1 LLKILITEQ
10 IFLADANKP
19 ALGYGFDFG
28 FMSYSKFNAYF
39 GYEHS
44 YYRTTNIEKAG
55 NINSTRLNLSFKAT
69 KHLYANIFGTT
80 LYWCGCPTLH
90 FKFTKVLANKTE
102 LILQ

>member
-44 YYRTTNIEKAG
+44 YYRTTNIEKQ
-55 NINSTRLNLSFKAT
+55 AT
-69 KHLYANIFGTT
+69 
-80 LYWCGCPTLH
+80 
-90 FKFTKVLANKTE
+90 
-102 LILQ
+102 